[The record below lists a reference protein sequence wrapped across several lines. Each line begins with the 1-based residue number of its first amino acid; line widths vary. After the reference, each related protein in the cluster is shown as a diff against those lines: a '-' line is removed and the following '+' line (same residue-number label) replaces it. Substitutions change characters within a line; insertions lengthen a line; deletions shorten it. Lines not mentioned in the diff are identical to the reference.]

1 MIVEGL
7 RKKASILMC
16 VLLTAAVLLIGSG
29 RAKASGAQTGTITFS
44 VERFTIGQGYFVE
57 PVQVP
62 IYEGDTAK
70 KVLDR
75 MLEPTGGYVQKEG
88 SESFY
93 VTALK
98 NADSGA
104 LDIPYYITDMSGYKI
119 TNDNNDGNA
128 KYPDLG
134 EFSYTEH
141 SGWMYAVNSTFPN
154 YGMDSYILKDGDVMR
169 LQFTMWGT
177 GADVGDPYNAGKYD
191 FDIPNRDSLTK
202 TIAAF
207 NGRADKEEL
216 LGVSFIADAYSQA
229 MDALETIDPGIT
241 DQNDLDQAQAYLESA
256 IESKN
261 LQAITLN
268 QDKLNLNYGG
278 EDQLS
283 VGYIPE
289 NCRVDEGI
297 KWTSSDRD
305 CVYVEQDGRI
315 YGDSIGT
322 AVVTATLGDFTAS
335 CEVTVSEESAEKP
348 LQGISLNPSEIS
360 LGKGK
365 TTALKVSYNPADTTD
380 DKTVIWSSNNEQTA
394 TVDANGRITAVA
406 KGVAVITAQV
416 GSFTADCQVT
426 VTEDDPVD
434 PPDITDEDIAAVKE
448 VVRLAAILNTNA
460 SPSLDEVKVVENAYN
475 NLTSVQQS
483 LLTAEQDANIQ
494 VAINSG
500 YSKVLSQVVA
510 VCEPAA
516 ETVQTVIDS
525 GGKPDDQSLFNLVQ
539 AEKALNAIGDYDGFL
554 TQDQTIYDQAEK
566 KMKKVT
572 GALKDVNASDNGVT
586 VKGRSLTLPWTVKV
600 EAQKAEV
607 TSEQQ
612 AALEGD
618 AQYLDPAIESQ
629 YEIRLK
635 DFAAAQSADVIPE
648 YDTQGK
654 SFKITMPSGDYTAPA
669 FGAHEQL
676 TLLHNGER
684 VGFVDE
690 KGNAL
695 VTYDAKN
702 NSFSF
707 STDSFSTFAVVSDHR
722 IAIENFMLSDTEKT
736 LLLDIANPSF
746 ELSVMSFKPY
756 DTTDK
761 NRLTYTSSN
770 PSVASV
776 DDKGI
781 VTGHVKGTAVITAEV
796 CGIKNQCTVTVKM
809 NRYVDFESYWPTFR
823 KNNSNMAIVDASL
836 PNAGNNLT
844 EKWVNSAINTGGKQM
859 TVGTPLVV
867 DNYVFVSTQNNK
879 LYKLDKNTGAIVKEA
894 KLAKEVEFFS
904 YATYGDGM
912 IFVPEKAGTIEA
924 FNADTLDSLW
934 RTESFGG
941 QSNCQVTYADGFIYS
956 GTWSGMTDKGTFF
969 CVDTTSNGEIYQ
981 TNGIR
986 RAKWV
991 SDDDGGYYWSGATVV
1006 GDAVIFGGDSGVLQS
1021 RNKSTGAL
1029 IDRYATGGVIRSS
1042 IAYDAGTSALYFT
1055 AGGGA
1060 TANGITGGGK
1070 CFKLGV
1076 TVDGHYTGA
1085 KIVDLP
1091 AASTTSP
1098 VVYNG
1103 RVYVTTQKV
1112 NGSGHEED
1120 YNKATV
1126 IDQGNTENGK
1136 LAVLDAGSLRIIY
1149 QADIGG
1155 PSKASPL
1162 LTTAYTA
1169 DGQQTVYLYI
1179 TVNNHDGA
1187 IVRVKD
1193 WAGNTTPQAEVIYR
1207 APDDEQEYTTTSLN
1221 CDADGTIYYR
1231 NDRGHLMALTG
1242 TSEPVREAAPVEGR
1256 LGMQRGNKESSGG
1269 MTARASGKTADKAEE
1284 EFKPWDFDGAMLP
1297 YSRSVSKT
1305 PSGKEQLKKA
1315 AVILGCTAAAM
1326 AALYITGCALW
1337 PKLGKKP

>member
-1 MIVEGL
+1 MALRRLNKILYLFLLIILGLSVVFCSKEVEAAPQVGTVT
-7 RKKASILMC
+7 ASI
-16 VLLTAAVLLIGSG
+16 
-29 RAKASGAQTGTITFS
+29 
-44 VERFTIGQGYFVE
+44 ERFTIGQGYFVE

-62 IYEGDTAK
+62 ISTGDTAK
-70 KVLDR
+70 DILDR
-75 MLEPTGGYVQKEG
+75 LIGKDGYIAK
-88 SESFY
+88 
-93 VTALK
+93 
-98 NADSGA
+98 ADSTYGFYLESINDA
-104 LDIPYYITDMSGYKI
+104 DAGGEVGEINIPYYIQQMSGFKI
-119 TNDNNDGNA
+119 TNETNDGN
-128 KYPDLG
+128 KHFPGLG
-134 EFSYTEH
+134 EFSYSEK
-141 SGWMYAVNSTFPN
+141 SGWMYMVNGEFPQTSMQN
-154 YGMDSYILKDGDVMR
+154 QRVKDGDVVR
-169 LQFTMWGT
+169 FQFTLWGT
-177 GADVGDPYNAGKYD
+177 GADVGDTGSGSSSGIA
-191 FDIPNRDSLTK
+191 IANRDALTK
-202 TIAAF
+202 LIGEVKEWEDIGTLSQKRFFKDAWDNAMSVITDLEQPQFAVDEAQEYLQAAF
-207 NGRADKEEL
+207 
-216 LGVSFIADAYSQA
+216 DAN
-229 MDALETIDPGIT
+229 ALEGIT
-241 DQNDLDQAQAYLESA
+241 LTEKKLALTYGETA
-256 IESKN
+256 N
-261 LQAITLN
+261 LQIN
-268 QDKLNLNYGG
+268 
-278 EDQLS
+278 
-283 VGYIPE
+283 YIPE
-289 NCRVDEGI
+289 SCSLPQGLVWE
-297 KWTSSDRD
+297 TSDSDVVF
-305 CVYVEQDGRI
+305 VYDGELEAT
-315 YGDSIGT
+315 GVGT
-322 AVVTATLGDFTAS
+322 ATITATLGDFTAS

-348 LQGISLNPSEIS
+348 LQSISLNQSEVS

-365 TTALKVSYNPADTTD
+365 TTALKVSYSPADTTD
-380 DKTVIWSSNNEQTA
+380 DKNVTWRSDNEQVA
-394 TVDANGRITAVA
+394 AVDGNGRITAVA
-406 KGVAVITAQV
+406 KGEAVITAQV
-416 GSFTADCQVT
+416 GSFTADCRVT

-475 NLTSVQQS
+475 NLTSAQQS
-483 LLTAEQDANIQ
+483 LLTPEQDANIQ

-500 YSKVLSQVVA
+500 YSKVLSRVVA
-510 VCEPAA
+510 ICEPAA
-516 ETVQTVIDS
+516 DTVQAVIDS
-525 GGKPDDQSLFNLVQ
+525 GGKPDDQSLFDLVQ

-554 TQDQTIYDQAEK
+554 TKDQEIYDQAEK

-572 GALKDVNASDNGVT
+572 GALTVINASDNGVT
-586 VKGRSLTLPWTVKV
+586 VKGRSLTLPWTVQV
-600 EAQKAEV
+600 VAQAVEV
-607 TSEQQ
+607 TAEQR
-612 AALEGD
+612 AALEAD
-618 AQYLDPAIESQ
+618 AQYLDPAVESQ
-629 YEIRLK
+629 YEIRLR
-635 DFAAAQSADVIPE
+635 DFAAAESADAIPE

-654 SFKITMPSGDYTAPA
+654 SFKITMPSGGYTAP
-669 FGAHEQL
+669 GLGEHGQL

-695 VTYDAKN
+695 VTYDAQNKR
-702 NSFSF
+702 FSF
-707 STDSFSTFAVVSDHR
+707 STDAFSTFTVVSDSR
-722 IAIENFMLSDTEKT
+722 IAIESFILSDTEKT

-746 ELSVMSFKPY
+746 ELSVLSFKPY

-761 NRLTYTSSN
+761 NRLTYTSSD

-844 EKWVNSAINTGGKQM
+844 EKWINSDINTGGKQM
-859 TVGTPLVV
+859 TAGTPLVV
-867 DNYVFVSTQNNK
+867 DNYIFVATQNNK

-894 KLAKEVEFFS
+894 KLAKEVGFFS

-912 IFVPEKAGTIEA
+912 IFVPEEKGTIEA

-956 GTWSGMTDKGTFF
+956 GTWSGSTNKGTFF
-969 CVDTTSNGEIYQ
+969 CIDTTSNGEIYQ

-986 RAKWV
+986 RARWV

-1006 GDAVIFGGDSGVLQS
+1006 GDAVIFGGDSGVVQS

-1029 IDRYATGGVIRSS
+1029 IDRYATGGVIRSC

-1076 TVDGHYTGA
+1076 TSDGHYTGA
-1085 KIVDLP
+1085 KIAELP

-1103 RVYVTTQKV
+1103 RVYVTTQKA

-1136 LAVLDAGSLRIIY
+1136 LAVLDAGSLSMIY
-1149 QADIGG
+1149 QTDIGG

-1256 LGMQRGNKESSGG
+1256 LGMQKGSKAGSDG
-1269 MTARASGKTADKAEE
+1269 MTARASGKTASKAED

-1315 AVILGCTAAAM
+1315 AVVLGCTAAAM

-1337 PKLGKKP
+1337 PKLVKKP

>member
-1 MIVEGL
+1 MEGL
-7 RKKASILMC
+7 RRKVNGLMC
-16 VLLTAAVLLIGSG
+16 ILLAAAALLLIGPG
-29 RAKASGAQTGTITFS
+29 KAEASGAQTGTITFS

-57 PVQVP
+57 PVEVP

-70 KVLDR
+70 DVLDQ
-75 MLEPTGGYVQKEG
+75 MLAPTGGYTQKEG

-98 NADSGA
+98 NADSGQ
-104 LDIPYYITDMSGYKI
+104 LDIPYYITDMSGHKI
-119 TNDNNDGNA
+119 TNTSNDGNA

-141 SGWMYAVNSTFPN
+141 SGWMYSVNSIFPN
-154 YGMDSYILKDGDVMR
+154 YGMDSYTLKDGDVMR
-169 LQFTMWGT
+169 VQFTMWGI
-177 GADVGDPYNAGKYD
+177 GADVGEPYNAGQYG
-191 FDIPNRDSLTK
+191 FEIPNRDNLTK
-202 TIAAF
+202 AVAAF
-207 NGRADKEEL
+207 NGRTDKEAL
-216 LGVSFIADAYSQA
+216 LKVSFIADAYSHA
-229 MDALETIDPGIT
+229 METLETIDPGIT
-241 DQNDLDQAQAYLESA
+241 DQNDLDQAQAYLEAA

-268 QDKLNLNYGG
+268 QDQLNLSYGG

-289 NCRVDEGI
+289 NCRVDEGV

-315 YGDSIGT
+315 YGDSVGT
-322 AVVTATLGDFTAS
+322 ATITATLGDFTAS

-348 LQGISLNPSEIS
+348 LQSISLNQSEVS

-365 TTALKVSYNPADTTD
+365 TTALKVSYSPADTTD
-380 DKTVIWSSNNEQTA
+380 DKTVTWRSDNEQVA
-394 TVDANGRITAVA
+394 AVDGNGRITAVA
-406 KGVAVITAQV
+406 KGEAVITAQV
-416 GSFTADCQVT
+416 GSFTADCRVT

-434 PPDITDEDIAAVKE
+434 PPDITDEDIAAAKE

-483 LLTAEQDANIQ
+483 LLTPEQDANIQ

-500 YSKVLSQVVA
+500 YSKVLSRVVA
-510 VCEPAA
+510 ICEPAA
-516 ETVQTVIDS
+516 DAVQAVIDS
-525 GGKPDDQSLFNLVQ
+525 GGKPDDQSLFDLVQ

-554 TQDQTIYDQAEK
+554 TQDQEIYDQAEK

-572 GALKDVNASDNGVT
+572 GALTVINASDNGVT
-586 VKGRSLTLPWTVKV
+586 VKGGSLTLPWTVQV
-600 EAQKAEV
+600 VAQAVEV
-607 TSEQQ
+607 TAEQR
-612 AALEGD
+612 AALEAD
-618 AQYLDPAIESQ
+618 AQYLEPAVESQ
-629 YEIRLK
+629 YEIRLR
-635 DFAAAQSADVIPE
+635 DFATAESADAIPE

-654 SFKITMPSGDYTAPA
+654 SFKITMPSGGYTAP
-669 FGAHEQL
+669 GLGEHGQL

-684 VGFVDE
+684 IGFVDE

-695 VTYDAKN
+695 VTYDAQNKR
-702 NSFSF
+702 FSF
-707 STDSFSTFAVVSDHR
+707 STDAFSTFTVVSDSR
-722 IAIENFMLSDTEKT
+722 VAVESFVLSDTEKT

-746 ELSVMSFKPY
+746 ELSVLSFKPY

-761 NRLTYTSSN
+761 NRLTYTSSD

-844 EKWVNSAINTGGKQM
+844 EKWINSDINTGGKQM
-859 TVGTPLVV
+859 TAGTPLVV
-867 DNYVFVSTQNNK
+867 DNYIFVATQNNK

-894 KLAKEVEFFS
+894 KLAKKVEFFS

-912 IFVPEKAGTIEA
+912 IFVPEEEGTIEA

-956 GTWSGMTDKGTFF
+956 GTWSGSTNKGTFF
-969 CVDTTSNGEIYQ
+969 CIDTTSNGEIYQ

-986 RAKWV
+986 RARWV

-1006 GDAVIFGGDSGVLQS
+1006 GDAVIFGGDSGVVQS

-1029 IDRYATGGVIRSS
+1029 IDRYATGGVIRSC

-1070 CFKLGV
+1070 VFKLGV
-1076 TVDGHYTGA
+1076 TSDGHYTGA
-1085 KIVDLP
+1085 KVAELP

-1103 RVYVTTQKV
+1103 RVYVTTQKA

-1136 LAVLDAGSLRIIY
+1136 LAVLDAGSLSMIY
-1149 QADIGG
+1149 QTDIGG

-1207 APDDEQEYTTTSLN
+1207 APGDEQEYTTTSLN

-1256 LGMQRGNKESSGG
+1256 LGMQKGIKAGSDG
-1269 MTARASGKTADKAEE
+1269 MTARASGKTASKAED

-1315 AVILGCTAAAM
+1315 AVVLGCTAAAM

-1337 PKLGKKP
+1337 PKLVKKP

>member
-1 MIVEGL
+1 MILRRLRWFLYLFLSVLLVMPAAFWPGAVEAAPQVGTVT
-7 RKKASILMC
+7 ASI
-16 VLLTAAVLLIGSG
+16 
-29 RAKASGAQTGTITFS
+29 
-44 VERFTIGQGYFVE
+44 ERFTIGQGYFVE

-62 IYEGDTAK
+62 IFTGDTAK
-70 KVLDR
+70 DILDR
-75 MLEPTGGYVQKEG
+75 LVGKDGYATEENSSYGFYLE
-88 SESFY
+88 SIN
-93 VTALK
+93 
-98 NADSGA
+98 NADAGDEVGEI
-104 LDIPYYITDMSGYKI
+104 DIPYYIQQMSGFKI
-119 TNDNNDGNA
+119 TNETNDGN
-128 KYPDLG
+128 KHFPGLG
-134 EFSYTEH
+134 EFSYSEK
-141 SGWMYAVNSTFPN
+141 SGWMYMVNSAFPQTSMQN
-154 YGMDSYILKDGDVMR
+154 QKVADGDVVR
-169 LQFTMWGT
+169 FQFTLWGT
-177 GADVGDPYNAGKYD
+177 GADVGDTGSGTSAG
-191 FDIPNRDSLTK
+191 IVIANRDALTK
-202 TIAAF
+202 LMGEVKAQDGYESLMQKRF
-207 NGRADKEEL
+207 
-216 LGVSFIADAYSQA
+216 FADAWDNA
-229 MDALETIDPGIT
+229 MSVITDLEQPQFAVDEAQDYLQSAVDASTLEGIT
-241 DQNDLDQAQAYLESA
+241 LSEQSLSLIYGETANLE
-256 IESKN
+256 I
-261 LQAITLN
+261 
-268 QDKLNLNYGG
+268 
-278 EDQLS
+278 
-283 VGYIPE
+283 GYIPE
-289 NCRVDEGI
+289 NCSLPQGLLWETNDPDVVF
-297 KWTSSDRD
+297 
-305 CVYVEQDGRI
+305 VYNGELEATGL
-315 YGDSIGT
+315 GT
-322 AVVTATLGDFTAS
+322 AIVTATLGDFTAS

-380 DKTVIWSSNNEQTA
+380 DKTVTWSSNNEQTA
-394 TVDANGRITAVA
+394 VVDANGRITAVA
-406 KGVAVITAQV
+406 KGEAVITAQV
-416 GSFTADCQVT
+416 GSFTADCRVT

-483 LLTAEQDANIQ
+483 LLTPEQDANIQ
-494 VAINSG
+494 VAVNSG
-500 YSKVLSQVVA
+500 YSKVLSQVVV

-516 ETVQTVIDS
+516 EAVQTVIDS
-525 GGKPDDQSLFNLVQ
+525 GGKPDDQSLFDLVQ

-554 TQDQTIYDQAEK
+554 THDQEIYDQAEK

-654 SFKITMPSGDYTAPA
+654 SFKITVPSEDYTAPA
-669 FGAHEQL
+669 FGVHEQL

-684 VGFVDE
+684 VGFEDE

-702 NSFSF
+702 KSFVF

-722 IAIENFMLSDTEKT
+722 VAIKSFVLSDTEKT

-746 ELSVMSFKPY
+746 ELSVLNFKPY

-761 NRLTYTSSN
+761 NRLTYTSSD

-796 CGIKNQCTVTVKM
+796 CGVKNQCTVTVKM

-894 KLAKEVEFFS
+894 KLAKKIEFFS

-912 IFVPEKAGTIEA
+912 IFVPEEDGTIEA

-956 GTWSGMTDKGTFF
+956 GTWSGSTDKGTFF

-1021 RNKSTGAL
+1021 RNKSTGEL

-1076 TVDGHYTGA
+1076 TSDGHYTGA

-1136 LAVLDAGSLRIIY
+1136 LAVLDADSLRIIY

-1207 APDDEQEYTTTSLN
+1207 APADEQEYTTTSLN

-1256 LGMQRGNKESSGG
+1256 LRMQKGNKESSGG

>member
-1 MIVEGL
+1 MENIKRNIFKAFTIGCIVL
-7 RKKASILMC
+7 ILSCFVNTATVKADAP
-16 VLLTAAVLLIGSG
+16 V
-29 RAKASGAQTGTITFS
+29 GTVTVS
-44 VERFTIGQGYFVE
+44 VERFTLGQGYFIE
-57 PVQVP
+57 PEEVP
-62 IYEGDTAK
+62 IYAGDTGADL
-70 KVLDR
+70 LDR
-75 MLEPTGGYVQKEG
+75 VLGGPDAYETKENSSYG
-88 SESFY
+88 FY
-93 VTALK
+93 LAVIK
-98 NADSGA
+98 NADAGV
-104 LDIPYYITDMSGYKI
+104 LDIPMYIQEMSGYRV
-119 TNDNNDGNA
+119 TNEQNDGN
-128 KYPDLG
+128 KHYPGLG
-134 EFSYTEH
+134 EFSYSEK
-141 SGWMYAVNSTFPN
+141 SGWMYMVNNTFPQQ
-154 YGMDSYILKDGDVMR
+154 GMGYYIPKDGDVVR
-169 LQFTMWGT
+169 YQFTLWGT
-177 GADVGDPYNAGKYD
+177 GKDVGDKYD
-191 FDIPNRDSLTK
+191 GSGIFIANRDALTK
-202 TIAAF
+202 YIAEF
-207 NGRADKEEL
+207 NGRADKDVL
-216 LGVSFIADAYSQA
+216 LSIQHIQDAYDNA
-229 MDALETIDPGIT
+229 MKIIQDLT
-241 DQNDLDQAQAYLESA
+241 LDQSSVDSALAYLKTA
-256 IESKN
+256 VDARN
-261 LQAITLN
+261 LQGIRLN
-268 QDKLNLNYGG
+268 QEKMNLQYETEG
-278 EDQLS
+278 ELQVIYD
-283 VGYIPE
+283 PE
-289 NCRVDEGI
+289 DCRVEQGVV
-297 KWTSSDRD
+297 WSSSDESI
-305 CVYVEQDGRI
+305 VYVDGGI
-315 YGDSIGT
+315 VYATGVGT
-322 AVVTATLGDFTAS
+322 ATITATLGDFTAS

-348 LQGISLNPSEIS
+348 LQSISLNQSEVS

-365 TTALKVSYNPADTTD
+365 TTALKVSYSPADTTD
-380 DKTVIWSSNNEQTA
+380 DKTVTWRSDNEQVA
-394 TVDANGRITAVA
+394 AVDGNGRITAVA
-406 KGVAVITAQV
+406 KGKAVITAQV
-416 GSFTADCQVT
+416 GSFTADCRVT

-434 PPDITDEDIAAVKE
+434 PPDITDEDIAAAKE

-475 NLTSVQQS
+475 NLTSAQQS
-483 LLTAEQDANIQ
+483 LLTPEQDANIQ

-500 YSKVLSQVVA
+500 YSKVLSRVVA
-510 VCEPAA
+510 ICEPAA
-516 ETVQTVIDS
+516 DAVQAVIDS
-525 GGKPDDQSLFNLVQ
+525 GGKPDDQSLFDLVQ

-554 TQDQTIYDQAEK
+554 TKDQEIYDQVEK

-572 GALKDVNASDNGVT
+572 GALTVTNASDNGVT
-586 VKGRSLTLPWTVKV
+586 VKGRSLTLPWTVQV
-600 EAQKAEV
+600 VAQAVEV
-607 TSEQQ
+607 TAEQR
-612 AALEGD
+612 AALEAD
-618 AQYLDPAIESQ
+618 ARYLEPAVESQ
-629 YEIRLK
+629 YEIRLR
-635 DFAAAQSADVIPE
+635 DFAAAESADAIPE

-654 SFKITMPSGDYTAPA
+654 SFKITMPSGGYTAP
-669 FGAHEQL
+669 GLGEHGQL

-684 VGFVDE
+684 IGFVDE

-695 VTYDAKN
+695 VTYDAQNKR
-702 NSFSF
+702 FSF
-707 STDSFSTFAVVSDHR
+707 STDAFSTFTVVSDSR
-722 IAIENFMLSDTEKT
+722 IAIESFILSDTEKT

-746 ELSVMSFKPY
+746 ELSVLSFKPY

-761 NRLTYTSSN
+761 NRLTYTSSD

-844 EKWVNSAINTGGKQM
+844 EKWINSDINTGGKQM
-859 TVGTPLVV
+859 TAGTPLVV
-867 DNYVFVSTQNNK
+867 DNYIFVATQNNK

-894 KLAKEVEFFS
+894 KLAKKVEFFS

-912 IFVPEKAGTIEA
+912 IFVPEEEGTIEA

-934 RTESFGG
+934 RTDSFGG

-956 GTWSGMTDKGTFF
+956 GTWSGSTNKGTFF
-969 CVDTTSNGEIYQ
+969 CIDTTSNGEIYQ

-986 RAKWV
+986 RARWV

-1006 GDAVIFGGDSGVLQS
+1006 GDAVIFGGDSGVVQS

-1029 IDRYATGGVIRSS
+1029 IDRYATGGVIRSC

-1070 CFKLGV
+1070 VFKLGV
-1076 TVDGHYTGA
+1076 TSDGHYTGA
-1085 KIVDLP
+1085 KVAELP

-1103 RVYVTTQKV
+1103 RVYVTTQKA

-1136 LAVLDAGSLRIIY
+1136 LAVLDAGSLSMIY
-1149 QADIGG
+1149 QTDIGG

-1207 APDDEQEYTTTSLN
+1207 APGDEQEYTTTSLN

-1256 LGMQRGNKESSGG
+1256 LGMQKGSKAGSDG
-1269 MTARASGKTADKAEE
+1269 MTARASGKTASKAED

-1315 AVILGCTAAAM
+1315 AVVLGCTAAAM

-1337 PKLGKKP
+1337 PKLVKKP